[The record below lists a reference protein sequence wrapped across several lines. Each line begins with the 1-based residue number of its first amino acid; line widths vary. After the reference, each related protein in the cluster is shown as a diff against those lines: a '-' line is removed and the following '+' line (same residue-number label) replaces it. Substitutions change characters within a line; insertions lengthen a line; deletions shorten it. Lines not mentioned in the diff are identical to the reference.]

1 MPSIAVRAGPT
12 PRQSA
17 HRPTLRRCEPRVSAG
32 SAPSLTIQG
41 SRYTHIDSIIAT
53 SAEDRLMAHA
63 ARLVAVTRRASP
75 AAHPGCGRRTPPPAG
90 PARLV
95 PWQVTLAPVLRPRG
109 VVAGLSPGRGHGH
122 RSPRLTVRPH
132 P

>member
-17 HRPTLRRCEPRVSAG
+17 HRPTLRRCEPRASSG

-63 ARLVAVTRRASP
+63 VWMLLLAVPEASEDTEYAECHPRRPSCRTREY
-75 AAHPGCGRRTPPPAG
+75 
-90 PARLV
+90 
-95 PWQVTLAPVLRPRG
+95 
-109 VVAGLSPGRGHGH
+109 SPGALVCSRE
-122 RSPRLTVRPH
+122 PALAQIT
-132 P
+132 